1 MYISISK
8 ITENVGK
15 FQNQGAKCWKKWH
28 HMVLLLA
35 KTSKAG
41 CLFRPNFLK
50 QVVIEIQKNGTPRQ
64 KFSEYP
70 RPRGL
75 ILMCLYNHAQSTFL

>member
-15 FQNQGAKCWKKWH
+15 FQHKGGKFWKKWH

-35 KTSKAG
+35 KNSKDG
-41 CLFRPNFLK
+41 CLFRSNFL
-50 QVVIEIQKNGTPRQ
+50 IELQKMEHPVKNFQSRLQSRVQQTRS
-64 KFSEYP
+64 FLEYIK
-70 RPRGL
+70 GK
-75 ILMCLYNHAQSTFL
+75 